1 MRYIKLENNQPVD
14 YTIEQLLIDNPNA
27 IIYKI
32 SQMPN
37 EQLLAQ
43 YNVYPLITEPVPQ
56 LTEDETVEESTPE
69 FRDGEWHQTWQVRK
83 LTKDEISEIIE
94 SRTPIF
100 SDANADG
107 IANAD
112 GMNEGVG
119 RFIATVELQEQRY
132 EICKTCDSFTALKTC
147 RECGCIMPLKIKI
160 NSASCPLEK
169 W

>member
-1 MRYIKLENNQPVD
+1 MRYIKLENNSPID
-14 YTIEQLLIDNPNA
+14 YTIEQLFAEYPDAL
-27 IIYKI
+27 IYKI

-37 EQLLAQ
+37 EELLLN

-69 FRDGEWHQTWQVRK
+69 FHDGEWHQTWRVRK
-83 LTKDEISEIIE
+83 LTEGEIGEIVE

-100 SDANADG
+100 SDANAD
-107 IANAD
+107 D
-112 GMNEGVG
+112 VNEAQAM
-119 RFIATVELQEQRY
+119 FIATVELQEQRY